1 MKVATTIIAAFLTM
15 FVVTSFSY
23 ADTTTNETYY
33 NDSITKKIAQ
43 CEQVAS
49 MASGTPVSIKRCGEI
64 RRLQAEFYKTHRE
77 KLITEMVRRNI
88 APEPYKVDFF
98 LTTAFFDTF
107 YH

>member
-1 MKVATTIIAAFLTM
+1 MKITTTIIAVCLT
-15 FVVTSFSY
+15 VLVATSFSY
-23 ADTTTNETYY
+23 ADTTTSESYY
-33 NDSITKKIAQ
+33 SDCITKKIAQ

-77 KLITEMVRRNI
+77 ELVTEMVRRNI